1 MHVKKCLTR
10 GKTNDMPDLTLH
22 LGVDSAKRRPGL
34 LVTVT
39 AIQPRSVQIILGIV
53 NVLRVSL
60 RKMLPGVTSPCHVL
74 QVIRYVRAT
83 CAAAN
88 RPWSGSVLPSTGWL
102 APPLWVDRVDC
113 CFWWRGRIDWAVFV
127 TPSLSQPQGILLQGS
142 HGSCSAGL
150 GHIRPRSG
158 L

>member
-1 MHVKKCLTR
+1 MHVEKCLTR
-10 GKTNDMPDLTLH
+10 GKTNDMPDWTLH
-22 LGVDSAKRRPGL
+22 LGVGSAKRRPGL

-88 RPWSGSVLPSTGWL
+88 RPWSDSVLPSTDGLPLHCGWTAWTVAFGGGGGSTGL
-102 APPLWVDRVDC
+102 SS
-113 CFWWRGRIDWAVFV
+113 
-127 TPSLSQPQGILLQGS
+127 SL
-142 HGSCSAGL
+142 H
-150 GHIRPRSG
+150 H
-158 L
+158 